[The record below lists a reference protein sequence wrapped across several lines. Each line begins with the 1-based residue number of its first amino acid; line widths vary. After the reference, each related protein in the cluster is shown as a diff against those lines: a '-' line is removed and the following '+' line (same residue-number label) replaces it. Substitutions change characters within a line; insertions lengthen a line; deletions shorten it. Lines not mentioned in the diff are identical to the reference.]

1 MGGAKENHK
10 LGVNRILA
18 RLLPVS
24 TWLSFLIRLGL
35 GSVFIY
41 AGTLKLLD
49 PKAFAR
55 TISRYDLIPDSI
67 LPVAAIGLPVLELL
81 AGIGVILAIRGSLS
95 VMLSLLALF
104 TAVLW
109 YGILSNLN
117 VDCGCFSGEDL
128 KSQAG
133 LWQAF
138 YRDLIMMGAAIFLY
152 FSQWIQSSRK
162 VALPLWT
169 KIKLII

>member
-1 MGGAKENHK
+1 MGGANENHK
-10 LGVNRILA
+10 LGVNRIPA

-104 TAVLW
+104 AAVLW

-138 YRDLIMMGAAIFLY
+138 YRDLIMMGGVIVLY
-152 FSQWIQSSRK
+152 GSRRLK
-162 VALPLWT
+162 FDRKIPVPLWR
-169 KIKLII
+169 K

>member
-1 MGGAKENHK
+1 MSKIMWGANENHK
-10 LGVNRILA
+10 FSINRILA

-35 GSVFIY
+35 GTVFIY
-41 AGTLKLLD
+41 AGTLKILD

-138 YRDLIMMGAAIFLY
+138 YRDLIMMGGVIVLY
-152 FSQWIQSSRK
+152 GSRWLK
-162 VALPLWT
+162 FDRKIPVPLWR
-169 KIKLII
+169 K